1 MSARRRPVPYK
12 RAGATGL
19 AAFSILVTQAGM
31 AQAAPD
37 EVWDR
42 MAICESGGN
51 WAINTGNG
59 YYGGVQFSQQ
69 TWEAAGGTRYAAR
82 ADLATREQQIE
93 IAGAWLGKVT
103 ESYGGD
109 VERAWATQ
117 WPACSA
123 TVGVRNVPAGPPTL
137 KPTPPPPP
145 IEEPQVVIED
155 APPPVVDPPTVQMPA
170 VPANAVEYVVVAGDT
185 LRGLADASGTTV
197 EGLAWL
203 NGIAN
208 PDVLSVGQVLL
219 LPAAPAVPDAETV
232 HVVVPGDTLSQ
243 IALDNGYGADW
254 PTLWAENLDVVE
266 NPHLIYPDERIV
278 VVGGLVR
285 PGGVPAPV
293 RVEEQSA
300 SRGERSVEVQ
310 PMAEPAEP
318 TPSVSSTAAP
328 FAHPVPA
335 RVRIGDGLGAGRS
348 HNGQDFPAPQGTP
361 VYAAHDGYVSQV
373 RDPDL
378 WNGGYGGAVYIEG
391 AGGTETRYAHLSATA
406 VTPGTFVLA
415 GEQIGW
421 VGSTGDSTGPHLH
434 FEVRTN
440 GVVVEPLDWL
450 AFFGITG

>member
-1 MSARRRPVPYK
+1 MSSRRRPTPYK

-19 AAFSILVTQAGM
+19 AAFSILAVQSGM

-42 MAICESGGN
+42 MAICESGGD
-51 WAINTGNG
+51 WGINTGNG
-59 YYGGVQFSQQ
+59 YYGGVQFSQE

-93 IAGAWLGKVT
+93 IADAWLGRVT
-103 ESYGGD
+103 EQYGGD

-123 TVGVRNVPAGPPTL
+123 TVGVRNVPAGPPIL
-137 KPTPPPPP
+137 KPEPP
-145 IEEPQVVIED
+145 
-155 APPPVVDPPTVQMPA
+155 APAPVDPPTVEIPA
-170 VPANAVEYVVVAGDT
+170 IPANAVEYVVVEGDT
-185 LRGLADASGTTV
+185 LRALADASGTTV

-203 NGIAN
+203 NGIAD

-219 LPAAPAVPDAETV
+219 LPAAPAVPDEETV

-254 PTLWAENLDVVE
+254 PTLWAENTDVVE
-266 NPHLIYPDERIV
+266 NPHLIYPNERIV
-278 VVGGLVR
+278 VVGGLDL
-285 PGGVPAPV
+285 PSGVPV
-293 RVEEQSA
+293 RVPEEAA
-300 SRGERSVEVQ
+300 SRAERITPVE
-310 PMAEPAEP
+310 PMAAPAEPAPE
-318 TPSVSSTAAP
+318 VSSTAAP
-328 FAHPVPA
+328 FAHPVPQRTA
-335 RVRIGDGLGAGRS
+335 VGEGVASGRYRG
-348 HNGQDFPAPQGTP
+348 HNGQDFRAPQGTP
-361 VYAAHDGYVSQV
+361 VYAAHDGYVSRV

-391 AGGTETRYAHLSATA
+391 ASGTETRYAHLSATA
-406 VTPGTFVLA
+406 VLPDTFVLA

-440 GVVVEPLDWL
+440 GVVQEPLDWL
-450 AFFGITG
+450 AFFGIRP